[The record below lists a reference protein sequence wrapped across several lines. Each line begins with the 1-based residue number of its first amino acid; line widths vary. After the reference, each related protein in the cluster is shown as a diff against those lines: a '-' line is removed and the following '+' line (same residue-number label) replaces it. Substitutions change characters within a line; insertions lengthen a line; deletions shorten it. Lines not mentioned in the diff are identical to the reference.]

1 MMGFWVLKNVDLC
14 SVFFDFDQHIYVRE
28 QNKNAR
34 SPGTV
39 ERYLVS
45 LNFTVVH
52 VIFNSK
58 GSTFYE
64 LHFGKL
70 QYCFLS

>member
-1 MMGFWVLKNVDLC
+1 M
-14 SVFFDFDQHIYVRE
+14 
-28 QNKNAR
+28 
-34 SPGTV
+34 PGPLGL
-39 ERYLVS
+39 LVS
-45 LNFTVVH
+45 LNFAVVQCH